1 MLQTLE
7 DYHAKIEA
15 MMAEGE
21 GWMAVRN
28 PETAELVKRR
38 IADSALVI
46 ASYQLFV
53 HREVF
58 VPMLEGADAATRARI
73 NELKVE
79 CIALTEDL
87 RFNVRDFMVKVQDA
101 PLDWETVASKVAW
114 FNGRVR
120 THIAHV
126 RQMMAPG
133 LSDGDHARLRAH
145 RNATIGVQAA

>member
-1 MLQTLE
+1 MQTLE
-7 DYHAKIEA
+7 DYYARIEA

-21 GWMAVRN
+21 VWMAERD
-28 PETAELVKRR
+28 PATADLVKRR

-58 VPMLEGADAATRARI
+58 TPMLEGADPATRSRV

-87 RFNVRDFMVKVQDA
+87 RFNVRDFVGKVKDA
-101 PLDWETVASKVAW
+101 PLDWDTVATKVEW

-120 THIAHV
+120 NHIASV
-126 RQMMAPG
+126 REMMAPT
-133 LSDGDHARLRAH
+133 LSDADHARLRA
-145 RNATIGVQAA
+145 RRTGTVGAQAA

>member
-1 MLQTLE
+1 MQTLE
-7 DYHAKIEA
+7 DYYARIEA

-21 GWMAVRN
+21 VWMRDRDPAT
-28 PETAELVKRR
+28 EDLVKRR
-38 IADSALVI
+38 VADSALLI

-58 VPMLEGADAATRARI
+58 MPLLEGADASTRARV

-87 RFNVRDFMVKVQDA
+87 RFNVRDFVGKVKDA
-101 PLDWETVASKVAW
+101 PLDWDTVAAKVAW

-120 THIAHV
+120 THIANV
-126 RQMMAPG
+126 RQMMAQG
-133 LSDGDHARLRAH
+133 LSDADHARLRAS
-145 RNATIGVQAA
+145 RTGAVGVQAA

>member
-1 MLQTLE
+1 MQQTLE
-7 DYHAKIEA
+7 EYHARIEA

-21 GWMAVRN
+21 GWMVTRDPA
-28 PETAELVKRR
+28 TAELVKRR

-58 VPMLEGADAATRARI
+58 VPMLDGADASTRARI

-87 RFNVRDFMVKVQDA
+87 RFNVRDFVSKTSDA
-101 PLDWETVASKVAW
+101 PLDWDTVAAKVAW

-120 THIAHV
+120 AHIAHV
-126 RQMMAPG
+126 REILAPT
-133 LSDGDHARLRAH
+133 LSDADHARLRAY
-145 RNATIGVQAA
+145 RTAAVGVQAA

>member
-1 MLQTLE
+1 MPQTLE
-7 DYHAKIEA
+7 EYHAKIER

-21 GWMAVRN
+21 AWLIARDAGS
-28 PETAELVKRR
+28 EELIKRR
-38 IADSALVI
+38 IADSALVL

-58 VPMLEGADAATRARI
+58 APMLERADASTRARV

-87 RFNVRDFMVKVQDA
+87 RFNVRELMARAADA
-101 PLDWETVASKVAW
+101 PLDWDGVAAGVAW

-120 THIAHV
+120 AHIAQV
-126 RQMMAPG
+126 RQMMAPD
-133 LSDGDHARLRAH
+133 LSDDDHARLRAH
-145 RNATIGVQAA
+145 RNDIVGAQAA

>member
-1 MLQTLE
+1 MPQTLE
-7 DYHAKIEA
+7 EYHAKIER
-15 MMAEGE
+15 MMAQGDAWLIARDPATEGQ
-21 GWMAVRN
+21 
-28 PETAELVKRR
+28 VKRQ

-58 VPMLEGADAATRARI
+58 APMLANADAGTRARV

-87 RFNVRDFMVKVQDA
+87 RFNVRDFMARVDDA
-101 PLDWETVASKVAW
+101 PLDWDAVAAGVAW

-120 THIAHV
+120 THIAQV
-126 RQMMAPG
+126 RQMMAPE
-133 LSDGDHARLRAH
+133 LSDAEHARLRAH
-145 RNATIGVQAA
+145 RTAAIGVQAA

>member
-1 MLQTLE
+1 MQRLE
-7 DYHAKIEA
+7 EYYAKIEA

-21 GWMAVRN
+21 GWMADRD
-28 PETAELVKRR
+28 PATEELVKRR
-38 IADSALVI
+38 IADSALLI

-58 VPMLEGADAATRARI
+58 VPMLEGADASTRARV

-87 RFNVRDFMVKVQDA
+87 RFNVRDFAGKTRDA
-101 PLDWETVASKVAW
+101 PLDWDMVAKKVAW

-120 THIAHV
+120 THIYHV

-133 LSDGDHARLRAH
+133 LSDAEHARLRAG
-145 RNATIGVQAA
+145 RTATIGVQAA